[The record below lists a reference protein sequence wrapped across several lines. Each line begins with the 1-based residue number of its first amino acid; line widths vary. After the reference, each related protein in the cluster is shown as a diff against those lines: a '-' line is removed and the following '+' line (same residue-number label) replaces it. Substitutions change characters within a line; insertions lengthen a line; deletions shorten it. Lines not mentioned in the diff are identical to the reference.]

1 MRAIERCVVPASAI
15 AAHASA
21 LTAGFVWLDHAHI
34 EGRAAI
40 GRPSEWLRL
49 FGEGFAGTGY
59 YRPLVALSLSI
70 DALAKTPLVFHAT
83 NLIWHAAAATM
94 TAVVA
99 ELFGL
104 SRRAAM
110 IAGVLFAV
118 HPIGALVASAIA
130 FRSESMLLTLLLL
143 LVWAHRKERPWLA
156 AGALL
161 AAGLTKETGLVLGP
175 LFVVALASRPLVRRL
190 HLAEGVAAA
199 AALALRLA
207 FGPPWRASHE
217 PLGVGDAI
225 GTRLASLAKSARAIA
240 LPVDRTICD
249 AFPVTPWSA
258 PSALLGA
265 LIVVGVVWLARRRG
279 VALLFALSLLP
290 GLQLVPV
297 MRWWSP
303 HYVYIAFAFGAML
316 LGAGA
321 ARATRGALIAIGS
334 GLAFLGVISLL
345 DGRRYADD
353 TALWRP
359 EVAKHP
365 VCREGHFYLGDV
377 AREAAKWEVAAKHY
391 EAALAPR
398 PRVIAF
404 VDRRAALENL
414 GTVRLEQGRFAD
426 AKAAFESAL
435 AGTHDP
441 AARREL
447 THDLAVATLR
457 AGDAEGAAR
466 LLEPESE
473 RADAL
478 APSLLVRALALEQ
491 LGRADEARSLRERA
505 NSSK

>member
-15 AAHASA
+15 VAHASA
-21 LTAGFVWLDHAHI
+21 LTAGYVWLDHAHI

-40 GRPSEWLRL
+40 ARPSEWLRL

-70 DALAKTPLVFHAT
+70 DALAGTPLVFHAM
-83 NLIWHAAAATM
+83 NLVWHAAAATM

-110 IAGVLFAV
+110 IAGALFAV

-130 FRSESMLLTLLLL
+130 FRSESMLLTFLLV
-143 LVWAHRKERPWLA
+143 LVWAHRKERPLLA

-161 AAGLTKETGLVLGP
+161 AAALTKETGLVLGP
-175 LFVVALASRPLVRRL
+175 LFVVVLGGSRWPYV
-190 HLAEGVAAA
+190 AEGVAAA
-199 AALALRLA
+199 VAVVLRLA
-207 FGPPWRASHE
+207 FAPSWRASHE
-217 PLGVGDAI
+217 PLAVGDAI

-240 LPVDRTICD
+240 LPIDRTICD
-249 AFPVTPWSA
+249 AFPVTQWIA
-258 PSALLGA
+258 PSALVGV

-279 VALLFALSLLP
+279 IALLFALSLLP
-290 GLQLVPV
+290 GLQIVPV

-303 HYVYIAFAFGAML
+303 HYVYIAFSFGTML
-316 LGAGA
+316 LAGGV
-321 ARATRGALIAIGS
+321 ARATRAALIAIGS
-334 GLAFLGVISLL
+334 GIAFLAAISFL

-353 TALWRP
+353 SALWRP

-365 VCREGHFYLGDV
+365 ACREGHFYLGDV
-377 AREAAKWEVAAKHY
+377 ARDARRWDVAATHY

-414 GTVRLEQGRFAD
+414 GTVRIEQGRFAD
-426 AKAAFESAL
+426 AKEAFERAL
-435 AGTHDP
+435 AGTQDP

-457 AGDAEGAAR
+457 GGDAEGAAK
-466 LLEPESE
+466 LLEEETARP
-473 RADAL
+473 DAL
-478 APSLLVRALALEQ
+478 EPSLLVRATALEQ
-491 LGRADEARSLRERA
+491 LGREDEARALRARV
-505 NSSK
+505 SSTK